1 MIAKKHYVALSD
13 FRFRL
18 AQFLHFSESAAR
30 EAGMTPLQY
39 LLLLHLHGFARR
51 DWATV
56 GELAE
61 RLNCSHQAAVAV
73 VKRCEVNGLV
83 RKRRSPD
90 DARCVEIHLT
100 PRARRLVERVAVLH
114 IDQLERLGEVFHVAH
129 ATRSAIAKRSPDD
142 APDVAVP
149 KQRRTAH
156 A

>member
-18 AQFLHFSESAAR
+18 AQFLRFSESAAR
-30 EAGMTPLQY
+30 DAGMTPLQY
-39 LLLLHLHGFARR
+39 LLLLHLHGFAKR

-61 RLNCSHQAAVAV
+61 RLNASHQATVAV
-73 VKRCEVNGLV
+73 VKRCELNGLIG
-83 RKRRSPD
+83 KRRSPE

-100 PRARRLVERVAVLH
+100 ARARRLVERVAALH
-114 IDQLERLGEVFHVAH
+114 IDQLDRLGEVFHVAR
-129 ATRSAIAKRSPDD
+129 ATRSAIATRGTDD
-142 APDVAVP
+142 APDFAVP